1 MTCPVC
7 GGRTNVIYC
16 KADCEGVY
24 RRRNCL
30 ECGHR
35 FYTSEQESDGADF
48 KRLDATFQREQRRRR
63 KSAKSKT

>member
-35 FYTSEQESDGADF
+35 FYTAEQESDGSDF
-48 KRLDATFQREQRRRR
+48 KRLDATARRDKRLR
-63 KSAKSKT
+63 QKAAGANT